1 MLSGILL
8 PKIFKKNFIS
18 YFCIYI
24 NLIIIMKYFIDLFS
38 PNTAQAFSESD
49 QNISGF
55 RISRK
60 SYVQNQ
66 NISIGDK
73 FICYCTKIQRFIGVL
88 KIISKPFEDQTPIFI
103 KENDP
108 FVLRFRVEPIVWLPL
123 EKGISIHQDE
133 IWNTLSITK
142 ELSKDSTKWTYMV
155 FSSPRLWLTEDCQFL
170 ENILLR
176 QKEELKDYP
185 LSENERKKIR
195 GAKKVRISNNKET
208 IIEIPEEENNNVLTT
223 TKQEERESIQIQALL
238 AEIGEKLNYKIWIP
252 KSDRSRVLIKWKP
265 KHNNTL
271 LNALPLVF
279 DGPTL
284 KVIENIDIL
293 WIKRHS
299 IIRAFEVE
307 GTTAIYSGILRMAD
321 LLSLQPMLDIK
332 IHIVAPVERKE
343 AVFEQINRPV
353 FAFMEKGPLSELC
366 TYIAY
371 DSVKELKKEPHL
383 EHMNDSIIDEYSE
396 FAND

>member
-1 MLSGILL
+1 
-8 PKIFKKNFIS
+8 
-18 YFCIYI
+18 
-24 NLIIIMKYFIDLFS
+24 MKYFIDLFS
-38 PNTAQAFSESD
+38 PSTALAFSESD
-49 QNISGF
+49 QTISGF

-60 SYVQNQ
+60 AYVQNQ
-66 NISIGDK
+66 EISIGDK

-88 KIISKPFEDQTPIFI
+88 EILSPFFEDNTPIFT
-103 KENDP
+103 KEEDP
-108 FVLRFRVEPIVWLPL
+108 FILRFRVKPIVWLPL
-123 EKGISIHQDE
+123 EKGIPIHNDK
-133 IWNTLSITK
+133 IWKNLSFTK
-142 ELSKDSTKWTYMV
+142 GLSNDSTKWTYMV
-155 FSSPRLWLTEDCQFL
+155 FSSPRLWPLKDCQYL
-170 ENILLR
+170 EKLLLQ
-176 QKEELKDYP
+176 QKQEMTNFP
-185 LSENERKKIR
+185 FSENEKKKIK
-195 GAKKVRISNNKET
+195 AFQKVRISNEKET
-208 IIEIPEEENNNVLTT
+208 IIEIPDEDNNTNSN
-223 TKQEERESIQIQALL
+223 KNQEEREFIQIQARL
-238 AEIGEKLNYKIWIP
+238 AEIGEKLNYKVWIP
-252 KSDRSRVLIKWKP
+252 KSDRSRILNKWKP

-271 LNALPLVF
+271 LEELPLVF

-299 IIRAFEVE
+299 IVRAFEVE

-332 IHIVAPVERKE
+332 IHIAAPAERRD

-371 DSVKELKKEPHL
+371 DSIKELKKEPHL
-383 EHMNDSIIDEYSE
+383 EHMNDSIIDEYVE

>member
-1 MLSGILL
+1 
-8 PKIFKKNFIS
+8 
-18 YFCIYI
+18 
-24 NLIIIMKYFIDLFS
+24 MKYFINLFS
-38 PNTAQAFSESD
+38 PSTALAFSESN
-49 QNISGF
+49 QTVSGF

-60 SYVQNQ
+60 AYVKNQ
-66 NISIGDK
+66 KIGIGDK

-88 KIISKPFEDQTPIFI
+88 EIISAFFEDNTPIFT
-103 KENDP
+103 KEEDP
-108 FVLRFRVEPIVWLPL
+108 FILRFRVKPIVWLPL
-123 EKGISIHQDE
+123 EKGIPIHNDE
-133 IWNTLSITK
+133 IWNNLTMTQG
-142 ELSKDSTKWTYMV
+142 LSKDSTKWTYMV
-155 FSSPRLWLTEDCQFL
+155 FSSPRLWPPKDCQYL
-170 ENILLR
+170 EKILLQ
-176 QKEELKDYP
+176 QKLNMKDFSF
-185 LSENERKKIR
+185 SESEKKKIK
-195 GAKKVRISNNKET
+195 ASQKIRISNEKET
-208 IIEIPEEENNNVLTT
+208 IIEIPEEDYNSNASANVI
-223 TKQEERESIQIQALL
+223 QQERESIQIQALL

-252 KSDRSRVLIKWKP
+252 KSDRSRVLNKWKP
-265 KHNNTL
+265 KQGNSL
-271 LNALPLVF
+271 LEELPLVF

-299 IIRAFEVE
+299 IVRAFEVE

-332 IHIVAPVERKE
+332 IHIVAPVERRD

-371 DSVKELKKEPHL
+371 DSIKELKKEPHL
-383 EHMNDSIIDEYSE
+383 EHMNDSIIDEYIE

>member
-1 MLSGILL
+1 
-8 PKIFKKNFIS
+8 
-18 YFCIYI
+18 
-24 NLIIIMKYFIDLFS
+24 MKYFIDLFS
-38 PNTAQAFSESD
+38 PSTALAFSNSD
-49 QNISGF
+49 QSVSGF

-60 SYVQNQ
+60 TYIQNQ
-66 NISIGDK
+66 NIGIGDK
-73 FICYCTKIQRFIGVL
+73 FICYCTKIQRFIGIL
-88 KIISKPFEDQTPIFI
+88 EITSKFFEDNTPIFT

-108 FVLRFRVEPIVWLPL
+108 FILRFRVKPIVWLPL
-123 EKGISIHQDE
+123 DKSIPIHQDE

-142 ELSKDSTKWTYMV
+142 GLPKDSKKWTYMV
-155 FSSPRLWLTEDCQFL
+155 FSSPRLWNIRDCQYL
-170 ENILLR
+170 EKVLL
-176 QKEELKDYP
+176 QQQQELKDYP
-185 LSENERKKIR
+185 LTETDRKKIKASKR
-195 GAKKVRISNNKET
+195 IRISNEKET
-208 IIEIPEEENNNVLTT
+208 IIEIPEEEEDDNTNANN
-223 TKQEERESIQIQALL
+223 KQEERESIQIQALL

-252 KSDRSRVLIKWKP
+252 KSDRSRVLNKWQP
-265 KHNNTL
+265 KHGNSI
-271 LNALPLVF
+271 LNELPLVF

-299 IIRAFEVE
+299 IVRAFEVE

-332 IHIVAPVERKE
+332 IHIVAPIERKD

-371 DSVKELKKEPHL
+371 NSVKELKKEPHL
-383 EHMNDSIIDEYSE
+383 EHMNDSIIDEYAE